1 MDAFDRALA
10 QVARKVID
18 LPGVAGTAA
27 GTSGGKPCV
36 VVYLERD
43 DVGLRRRIPASH
55 AGVPVVVQVTGAFG
69 RIGDAAGAE
78 AV

>member
-43 DVGLRRRIPASH
+43 DPGLRRRIPASH
-55 AGVPVVVQVTGAFG
+55 SGVPVVVQVTGAFG
-69 RIGDAAGAE
+69 RLGDAADAGA
-78 AV
+78 V